1 MLNNEL
7 IESRWLAFRLFLA
20 DLEWEELP
28 GVRLQLE
35 REQMAR
41 QECDNNAARLFF
53 SSLTS
58 EELDMALQAIDFECS
73 DPLEF
78 PPKPKPVVPI
88 RRSKKRSR

>member
-1 MLNNEL
+1 MLNNEPNG
-7 IESRWLAFRLFLA
+7 SRWLAFRLFLA

-41 QECDNNAARLFF
+41 QECDNNAVRLFF
-53 SSLTS
+53 SSLTT
-58 EELDMALQAIDFECS
+58 EELDSARQAIDFECS
-73 DPLEF
+73 DPME
-78 PPKPKPVVPI
+78 PPPKPVVPI

>member
-1 MLNNEL
+1 MLNNEPNG
-7 IESRWLAFRLFLA
+7 SRWLAFRLFLA

-41 QECDNNAARLFF
+41 QECDNNAVRLFF
-53 SSLTS
+53 SSLTT
-58 EELDMALQAIDFECS
+58 EELDSARQAIDFECS
-73 DPLEF
+73 DPME
-78 PPKPKPVVPI
+78 PPPKPVVQI

>member
-1 MLNNEL
+1 MLNNEP

-41 QECDNNAARLFF
+41 QECDTNAVRLFF
-53 SSLTS
+53 SSLTT
-58 EELDMALQAIDFECS
+58 EELDSARQAIDFECS
-73 DPLEF
+73 DPME
-78 PPKPKPVVPI
+78 PPPKPVVPI
-88 RRSKKRSR
+88 PRSKKRSR

>member
-1 MLNNEL
+1 MLNNEPNG
-7 IESRWLAFRLFLA
+7 SRWLAFRLFLA

-41 QECDNNAARLFF
+41 QECDHNAVRLFF
-53 SSLTS
+53 SSLTT
-58 EELDMALQAIDFECS
+58 EELDSARQAIDFECS
-73 DPLEF
+73 DPME
-78 PPKPKPVVPI
+78 PPPKPVVPI